1 MWKFHTPGGAR
12 WRYMCIGSSI
22 LHVELGGAA
31 CGSFILQVE
40 LGGAAC
46 GSFIL
51 QVELGGATCVLEVS
65 YSRWS

>member
-1 MWKFHTPGGAR
+1 MALHAHWKFHTPGGAR
-12 WRYMCIGSSI
+12 WRCMRI
-22 LHVELGGAA
+22 
-31 CGSFILQVE
+31 GSFILQVE

-51 QVELGGATCVLEVS
+51 QVELGGAACALEVS

>member
-1 MWKFHTPGGAR
+1 MALHAHWKFHTPGGAR

-46 GSFIL
+46 
-51 QVELGGATCVLEVS
+51 ALEVS
-65 YSRWS
+65 YSMWS

>member
-12 WRYMCIGSSI
+12 WSCMRT
-22 LHVELGGAA
+22 
-31 CGSFILQVE
+31 GSFILHVE

-51 QVELGGATCVLEVS
+51 QVELGGATCVLEVP
-65 YSRWS
+65 YSKWS